1 MSVVEV
7 VVDVEELPPR
17 SPLMVTPVI
26 TPAWV
31 MVVDVEDESVIEVVE
46 VEVEEEVASSFSI
59 LINGRFWRD
68 FPASVIEVVY
78 SSSSFLTS
86 SS

>member
-7 VVDVEELPPR
+7 VVDVEVELPPR
-17 SPLMVTPVI
+17 SPLIVMPVI
-26 TPAWV
+26 TPACV
-31 MVVDVEDESVIEVVE
+31 ILVVDVDEESVIEVV
-46 VEVEEEVASSFSI
+46 VEVLSSCSI
-59 LINGRFWRD
+59 LIKGRFWRD

-78 SSSSFLTS
+78 SSSSFLIS

>member
-46 VEVEEEVASSFSI
+46 VEVEEVLSSFSI

-68 FPASVIEVVY
+68 FPASVVEVVLPD
-78 SSSSFLTS
+78 SRSVIWVV
-86 SS
+86 

>member
-17 SPLMVTPVI
+17 SPLMTTPVI

-31 MVVDVEDESVIEVVE
+31 MVVDVEVESVIEVVE
-46 VEVEEEVASSFSI
+46 VEVEEVLSSLSI

>member
-26 TPAWV
+26 TPACV
-31 MVVDVEDESVIEVVE
+31 MVVDVEVESVIEVVE
-46 VEVEEEVASSFSI
+46 VEVLSSFSI

-78 SSSSFLTS
+78 SSSSFLIS

>member
-7 VVDVEELPPR
+7 VVDVEEELPPR
-17 SPLMVTPVI
+17 SPLIVTPVI
-26 TPAWV
+26 TPACV
-31 MVVDVEDESVIEVVE
+31 MVVDVDDESVIEVVE
-46 VEVEEEVASSFSI
+46 VEVLSSFSV
-59 LINGRFWRD
+59 LINERFWRA

-78 SSSSFLTS
+78 SSSSFLIS